1 MQGSLHRAWGVAGPS
16 ADGRFSGDGDEE
28 DQEDGACLE
37 MAGEAGGAAGVGLQG
52 SSPCQQCCLPSATS
66 GSRPWMCISSDYMSL

>member
-37 MAGEAGGAAGVGLQG
+37 MAGEAGGAAGVGAAGLL
-52 SSPCQQCCLPSATS
+52 SPPAVLFAISDIWLSAL
-66 GSRPWMCISSDYMSL
+66 DVY